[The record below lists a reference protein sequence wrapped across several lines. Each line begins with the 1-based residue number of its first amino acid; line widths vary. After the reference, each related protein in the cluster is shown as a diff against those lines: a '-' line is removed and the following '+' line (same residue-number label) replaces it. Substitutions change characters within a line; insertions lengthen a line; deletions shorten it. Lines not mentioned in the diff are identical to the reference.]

1 MLRLSRVVTEED
13 EKSTNEWDESVLL
26 STCNMNASEDATNLS
41 NMLHGPHSCV
51 PLVLRL
57 AKRQSRAASGRS
69 TSHRVALA
77 TKGTQES
84 RARAIRQS
92 LATIRLRPCP
102 TKNICEIRVI
112 RVQKSNWLASCY
124 QRDAVKVASLKIQT
138 KIINKIIQLLGS

>member
-1 MLRLSRVVTEED
+1 
-13 EKSTNEWDESVLL
+13 
-26 STCNMNASEDATNLS
+26 MNASEDATNLS
-41 NMLHGPHSCV
+41 NMSHDPHSCV
-51 PLVLRL
+51 PLV
-57 AKRQSRAASGRS
+57 ASGRS
-69 TSHRVALA
+69 TSRRVALA